1 MFSSFVNRITVETE
15 RRTDMTN
22 VKRMTHKDP
31 VDLLTAEWLALK
43 HEEKLMQAR
52 RRQVEDELL
61 THVATVPEG
70 TVHLND
76 SLKIQFKLTRKVD
89 SDKLDEI
96 WDTLPENVQDVF
108 EWEAKPVLKN
118 LRKVEGDVRLDGII
132 VESTGRPT
140 FVEKGE

>member
-15 RRTDMTN
+15 RRTKMGN
-22 VKRMTHKDP
+22 VKKLLHKDP

-89 SDKLDEI
+89 SDALDEI
-96 WDTLPENVQDVF
+96 WDQLPDNIQKAF
-108 EWEAKPVLKN
+108 QWEAKPVLKE
-118 LRKVEGDVRLDGII
+118 LRKVQDDLWLDGI
-132 VESTGRPT
+132 VKELEGRPT

>member
-15 RRTDMTN
+15 RRTKMGN
-22 VKRMTHKDP
+22 VKKLLHKDP

>member
-1 MFSSFVNRITVETE
+1 MG
-15 RRTDMTN
+15 N
-22 VKRMTHKDP
+22 VKKLLHKDP

-140 FVEKGE
+140 FVEKGD

>member
-31 VDLLTAEWLALK
+31 VDVLTAEWLVLK
-43 HEEKLMQAR
+43 REEKTMQAR
-52 RRQVEDELL
+52 RREVEDELL
-61 THVATVPEG
+61 THIAAVKEG
-70 TVHLND
+70 TVHINQ
-76 SLKIQFKLTRKVD
+76 SIKIQFKLTRKVD

>member
-1 MFSSFVNRITVETE
+1 MS
-15 RRTDMTN
+15 N
-22 VKRMTHKDP
+22 VKRIIRQDP
-31 VDLLTAEWLALK
+31 VELLTAEWLVLK
-43 HEEKLMQAR
+43 REEKTMQAR

-70 TVHLND
+70 TVNVNQ

-96 WDTLPENVQDVF
+96 WDTLPENVQVAF

-132 VESTGRPT
+132 VESAGRPT

>member
-1 MFSSFVNRITVETE
+1 MG
-15 RRTDMTN
+15 N
-22 VKRMTHKDP
+22 VKKLLHKDP

-89 SDKLDEI
+89 SDALDKI
-96 WDTLPENVQDVF
+96 WDSLPDNIQAAF
-108 EWEAKPVLKN
+108 EWTAVPVLKE
-118 LRKVEGDVRLDGII
+118 LRKVQGDVRIDGIVSE
-132 VESTGRPT
+132 VEGRPT

>member
-1 MFSSFVNRITVETE
+1 MS
-15 RRTDMTN
+15 N
-22 VKRMTHKDP
+22 VKRIIRQDP
-31 VDLLTAEWLALK
+31 VELLTAEWLVLK
-43 HEEKLMQAR
+43 REEKTMQAR
-52 RRQVEDELL
+52 RREVEDELL
-61 THVATVPEG
+61 THIAAVKEG
-70 TVHLND
+70 TVHINQ
-76 SLKIQFKLTRKVD
+76 SIKIQFKLTRKVD

-96 WDTLPENVQDVF
+96 WDTLPENVQDAF

>member
-1 MFSSFVNRITVETE
+1 MGKIA
-15 RRTDMTN
+15 
-22 VKRMTHKDP
+22 KLIHKDP
-31 VDLLTAEWLALK
+31 VDVLTAEWLVLK
-43 HEEKLMQAR
+43 REEKTMQAR
-52 RRQVEDELL
+52 RREVEDELL
-61 THVATVPEG
+61 THIAAVKEG
-70 TVHLND
+70 TVHINQ
-76 SLKIQFKLTRKVD
+76 SIKIQFKLTRKVD